1 MSSGGRGVVLQLGS
15 EDALRYEIG
24 TLRKEINRLQ
34 GVCKQDKTKLSSLTQ
49 EITNLNTKL
58 NARDQVPGP
67 STDSASSDKIA
78 ELKIINRQLS
88 TELSKKKEQLKDS
101 ELLITRL
108 RATKELMSAEL
119 AVDDNKIKSMV
130 IALNSLEAQIE
141 EKGKTEK
148 EKSHLYEQLKGAFI
162 EKCRKDRENTTR
174 TKTSGSTTE
183 KKLNSLLDKFKRELK
198 TPDGEAE
205 EILFDRARDRVVQMV
220 KKSQDIIT
228 SIRDIPDDSVQDAE
242 EEICIKIKRR
252 KTSLPDKYFFS
263 SISHNVTAEKNT
275 HQQPEANLY
284 PADYSKSIDDI
295 LSAFRTN
302 SENGSQVYGTLDE

>member
-24 TLRKEINRLQ
+24 TLRKEILRLQ
-34 GVCKQDKTKLSSLTQ
+34 GVCKHDKAKLTSLMQ

-58 NARDQVPGP
+58 NARDQAPGP
-67 STDSASSDKIA
+67 SMDSAASDKIA
-78 ELKIINRQLS
+78 ELKIINRQLT

-130 IALNSLEAQIE
+130 AALNLLEAQIE
-141 EKGKTEK
+141 EKGKTER

-162 EKCRKDRENTTR
+162 EKCRKDRGNTTR
-174 TKTSGSTTE
+174 IKTSGSATE
-183 KKLNSLLDKFKRELK
+183 KKLSSMLDKFKRDLK

-205 EILFDRARDRVVQMV
+205 GILIDRARDRVVHMV
-220 KKSQDIIT
+220 KKSQDIIS
-228 SIRDIPDDSVQDAE
+228 SIGRDIPGSSVEDAE

-252 KTSLPDKYFFS
+252 RTSQPDKYFFS
-263 SISHNVTAEKNT
+263 SISHSMAPENNK
-275 HQQPEANLY
+275 HQQPEVNLDT
-284 PADYSKSIDDI
+284 ADYSKSIDDI
-295 LSAFRTN
+295 LSAFRSS
-302 SENGSQVYGTLDE
+302 SENGN